1 MLLIN
6 VFREGVSELVQT
18 TMPLIIISGMAV
30 ISKQYLRTSK
40 YMCLMF
46 VELLVLCKLPRSISV
61 SLVSSGFLACFHNH
75 A

>member
-46 VELLVLCKLPRSISV
+46 VELLNCLM
-61 SLVSSGFLACFHNH
+61 
-75 A
+75 